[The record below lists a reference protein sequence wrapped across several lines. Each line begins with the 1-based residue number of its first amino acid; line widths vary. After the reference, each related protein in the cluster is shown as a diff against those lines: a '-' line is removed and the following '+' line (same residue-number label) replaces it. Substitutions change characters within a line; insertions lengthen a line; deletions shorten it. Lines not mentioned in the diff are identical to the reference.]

1 MKTKNKQMQ
10 ENIHECSK
18 ALEDGYALQIKRQGS
33 TKSRTSNISKCSAK
47 EAKSFAIIFH
57 FVIFHTKCEE
67 ANFFVET
74 MT

>member
-1 MKTKNKQMQ
+1 MQ

-18 ALEDGYALQIKRQGS
+18 ALEDGNALQITRWWS
-33 TKSRTSNISKCSAK
+33 TKSRAWNISKCSTI
-47 EAKSFAIIFH
+47 EAKCYAIKFH

-67 ANFFVET
+67 GKSFVET